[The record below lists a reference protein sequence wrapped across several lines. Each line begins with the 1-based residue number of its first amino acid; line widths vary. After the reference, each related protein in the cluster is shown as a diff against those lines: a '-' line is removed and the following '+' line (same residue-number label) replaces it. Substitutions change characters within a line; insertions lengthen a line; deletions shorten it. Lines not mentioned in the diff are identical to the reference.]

1 MRSDMRLLSLFLTV
15 LLLATTL
22 MAAAGNVSD
31 DAIFDQVRLKLAN
44 DRDVGGANITVVVHN
59 GNVELTG
66 SVRKEIVRSKI
77 EKLAKKVKGVKSVT
91 NNIKVEMG
99 G

>member
-15 LLLATTL
+15 LLLTATLT
-22 MAAAGNVSD
+22 AAANLSD

-59 GNVELTG
+59 GAVELTG

-77 EKLAKKVKGVKSVT
+77 EKLTKKVKGVKSVT

>member
-22 MAAAGNVSD
+22 MAAAASVSD

-59 GNVELTG
+59 GAVELTG

-77 EKLAKKVKGVKSVT
+77 EKLTKKVKGVKSVT